1 MLGPDQ
7 KFYGVQVPTVKR
19 NAAFARSIA
28 QMSEYYVNH
37 LVEFQPNG
45 VFLLG
50 GYSVGATIALEMSHQ
65 LIARGRQ
72 VGLLVIFDGELFHT
86 GAEIGPWNP
95 IYWLKLLLNVPRWV
109 VDELVKNRTRFS
121 NKAAERL
128 RSAPFKARAKDFS
141 APHPIEKFINLDGF
155 LPDHAA
161 FMKTLYDNHQVYVPK
176 SYSGRALVFAAKTQ
190 ALLYLRQVRSAW
202 TRIAPSAE
210 VFEMSGTHV
219 SILKTP
225 LGLPLA
231 EKLSEKIRE
240 TAAQSD

>member
-1 MLGPDQ
+1 
-7 KFYGVQVPTVKR
+7 
-19 NAAFARSIA
+19 
-28 QMSEYYVNH
+28 
-37 LVEFQPNG
+37 
-45 VFLLG
+45 
-50 GYSVGATIALEMSHQ
+50 
-65 LIARGRQ
+65 
-72 VGLLVIFDGELFHT
+72 
-86 GAEIGPWNP
+86 
-95 IYWLKLLLNVPRWV
+95 
-109 VDELVKNRTRFS
+109 
-121 NKAAERL
+121 
-128 RSAPFKARAKDFS
+128 
-141 APHPIEKFINLDGF
+141 
-155 LPDHAA
+155 
-161 FMKTLYDNHQVYVPK
+161 MKTLYDNHQVYVPK